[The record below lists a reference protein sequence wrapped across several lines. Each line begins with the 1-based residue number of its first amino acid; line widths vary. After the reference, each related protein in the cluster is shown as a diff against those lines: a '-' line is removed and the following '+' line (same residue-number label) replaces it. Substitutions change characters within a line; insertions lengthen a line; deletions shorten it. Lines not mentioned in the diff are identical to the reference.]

1 MKKTT
6 ILTLLL
12 ALLLS
17 LWTTCA
23 LAETDMLEYG
33 NLHYWQLEDGTIEI
47 AGLTIEDWEGYRE
60 VYQDTYLV
68 IPEMLDGRPVTSIWP
83 GAFSMLEMSAP
94 YARLELPGTLRFIGE
109 RSVGGHFTTLTIPAS
124 VLEIADG
131 AFEEC
136 VALEAFVVE
145 EGNPYYEAIDG
156 VLFSKA
162 DKRLICYPRNR
173 AAEEYTIPEGTTA
186 IADGAFLGCS
196 NLTRIVISDSVT
208 EIEAYAFGGCSSL
221 SSIHIGSGVRVLLRM
236 SSNDDISAMA
246 AANGWDSSTVL
257 SLSNPFACMPKLTSV
272 TVSPDNPYYRIED
285 GMLIVTKAYVPDLTD
300 LLSNMPFT
308 VTVTDGYEDD
318 LNLLVCCP
326 AWMTGDLYVPEGVWA
341 IACDAFVGCSLDGI
355 YLPDSVTYLQNGAF
369 GLCKANY
376 LYIPDSV
383 TTIDKRALSGD
394 IGRIRLPEGLEAEY
408 TIKEADKASDAYIYP
423 DAITDERLQEFLA
436 AAPDKKTQRSVSDLY
451 RKIDPARYGK
461 KDNPEELEAMYPA
474 LKEGKAI
481 HVLRKAKADVRNK
494 AQHQKNEAS
503 FAALGYTAEDL
514 AIDYELV
521 FGKELVGPSD
531 LALNLALPYAVSC
544 TQLQE
549 LGMRPGSQVEN
560 LPGGLAFAWALQ
572 HGCVPAD
579 LVRSGDY
586 YYTLNEDGTACIRA
600 YIGDGGD
607 VGIPDVLDGHVVTG
621 IGGEAFI
628 FADGVTTV
636 TLPDTVTEVAETAF
650 LGCTGLTGIRVKG
663 EHPTLATIDGVLFE
677 MATRTLLCYPE
688 GRMAEIYQVPQGIRS
703 IAPYAFSGRGCL
715 NVPSTNPDLAGRENY
730 RDENGVKQ
738 VILPDSVQEIA
749 PCAFYGN
756 VSLTGVT
763 IGAGVQSI
771 GDRAFY
777 NCDALEAVSIPG
789 SVSSIGAEVFQDCDV
804 LRSVSIGEGVACIGA
819 EAFYKCSALLEVN
832 IPGTVMNMGIGQF
845 ANCGALTE
853 VTIGEGVSG
862 IPKSMFFGCK
872 ALTTVHLPDSLTS
885 IDDRAFAQ
893 CTALTSLSIPESV
906 TAIGEDAFWACPLTA
921 VNVARDSY
929 AATYCREHD
938 LPYVLSES
946 LDWLLD

>member
-1 MKKTT
+1 MKK
-6 ILTLLL
+6 LWLLL

-68 IPEMLDGRPVTSIWP
+68 IPEMLDGRPVTSLWR
-83 GAFSMLEMSAP
+83 GAFSVLEMSAP
-94 YARLELPGTLRFIGE
+94 YARLELPGTLRFIGD
-109 RSVGGHFTTLTIPAS
+109 RSVGGHFSTLTIPAS

-162 DKRLICYPRNR
+162 DKRLICYPRSR

-208 EIEAYAFGGCSSL
+208 EIEASAFGGCSSL

-236 SSNDDISAMA
+236 SSYDDIRAMA

-308 VTVTDGYEDD
+308 VAVTDGYEDD

-326 AWMTGDLYVPEGVWA
+326 AWKTGDLHVPEGVWA

-436 AAPDKKTQRSVSDLY
+436 AAPNKKAQRNVLDLY

-521 FGKELVGPSD
+521 FGKTMPSGSQ
-531 LALNLALPYAVSC
+531 LGVMLTVPYMVESTLP
-544 TQLQE
+544 
-549 LGMRPGSQVEN
+549 GMAKDCQVEN
-560 LPGGLAFAWALQ
+560 LPGGLAIAWALQ
-572 HGCVPAD
+572 NGCVPAD
-579 LVRSGDY
+579 LMRSGDY
-586 YYTLNEDGTACIRA
+586 FYTLNADGTACIAA
-600 YIGDGGD
+600 YTGDGGD
-607 VGIPDVLDGHVVTG
+607 VVIPDALDGHVVTG

-715 NVPSTNPDLAGRENY
+715 NVPSTNPGLAGRENY

-804 LRSVSIGEGVACIGA
+804 LRSVSMSAGVEHIGSSTFAYCA
-819 EAFYKCSALLEVN
+819 ALV
-832 IPGTVMNMGIGQF
+832 
-845 ANCGALTE
+845 E
-853 VTIGEGVSG
+853 VTIGEGVTE
-862 IPKSMFFGCK
+862 IPQGMFKYCR
-872 ALTTVHLPDSLTS
+872 ALTTVQLPDGLTT
-885 IDDRAFAQ
+885 IGDEAFSG
-893 CTALTSLSIPESV
+893 CRALTSLSIPESV
-906 TAIGEDAFWACPLTA
+906 TAISKYAFRACSLIA
-921 VNVARDSY
+921 VNVVRDSY
-929 AATYCREHD
+929 AATYCREYD